1 MYGSTENTSLR
12 DFYIM
17 TLYRTYGHVSA
28 KHKTYAKVLPC
39 GQRTMLQ
46 ELQIVNPVW
55 QGTGHF
61 YPFVY
66 VTTDFVSW
74 FFSSFGGKNWDK
86 SDYFDTLS
94 SSLSLFVALKMSIF
108 LTFQFQAREVK
119 EEPTLILVYHVMST
133 VHQILKLVL
142 NMFVM
147 IILIFSFNC

>member
-1 MYGSTENTSLR
+1 MCKRLLYN
-12 DFYIM
+12 DFVQNLWACI
-17 TLYRTYGHVSA
+17 S
-28 KHKTYAKVLPC
+28 KTQNLCYWVLPC
-39 GQRTMLQ
+39 GQRTKLQ

-147 IILIFSFNC
+147 IISIFSFNC